1 MRTPML
7 YAVVLCGTGQVQNFH
22 SHIWSNSH
30 FRSLVVHFPDNY
42 YFFFN
47 LIWKPPFTTSNYQG
61 TYFFSSST
69 NVFCAL
75 KFWSWPVQGVVE
87 RHLLLLEK
95 NDWHRVWGWW
105 GVVRPVPAPLL
116 SPALAPRLQERALSE
131 PGCLVLWWSCLF
143 GFCILV
149 GQTENWISHFTI
161 SLLGIV
167 MSGPIFPLIIMT
179 RAYLTFTSFTVV
191 LLQRIRTLESE
202 HTCRLQ
208 DFFFLGK
215 DNAGRILE
223 VKLMFYCR
231 ALIIWNKIWNEEFCD
246 GK

>member
-1 MRTPML
+1 ML
-7 YAVVLCGTGQVQNFH
+7 LFCVGQGKYRISTLTSDPTHISGH
-22 SHIWSNSH
+22 SLST
-30 FRSLVVHFPDNY
+30 SLTITI
-42 YFFFN
+42 FFFN

-202 HTCRLQ
+202 HTWRLQ
-208 DFFFLGK
+208 DFFF
-215 DNAGRILE
+215 
-223 VKLMFYCR
+223 
-231 ALIIWNKIWNEEFCD
+231 
-246 GK
+246 